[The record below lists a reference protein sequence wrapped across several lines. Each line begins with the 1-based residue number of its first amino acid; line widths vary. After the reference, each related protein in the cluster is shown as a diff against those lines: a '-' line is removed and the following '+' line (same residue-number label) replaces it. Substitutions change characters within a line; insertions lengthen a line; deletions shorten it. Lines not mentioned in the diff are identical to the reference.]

1 MARPLFV
8 QSTVRKLYAFDERTL
23 VNEPRD
29 SHSPNNGKSTFGI
42 RQQRKQIS
50 IFLRSNYDL
59 LWGNSHSELFFH
71 SIVVCSLLVSS
82 NTCTRVSLCMCLS
95 VAIHTSIRNN
105 FHHHFCQGVRSPFFH
120 DFYKYAS
127 HSTKAQKILI
137 IIIAANCCV
146 RTFFPLYFLFVLQF
160 HWLAKMFYFA
170 SVWARAHVCVCV
182 VWRKYAICCCL
193 LFPLFIDHFCVCVL
207 SEGMNSDEEN
217 WKITFHDSQR
227 TDDRAIHSAPHTFS
241 LSFSVTPYTSGNKFI
256 EKFVTHLCPYTY
268 ERCEVR
274 GDDFIGPDWIDNRL
288 NYFWFSIL
296 FRARSNNRNINENPN
311 K

>member
-105 FHHHFCQGVRSPFFH
+105 FHHHFCQGVRFPFFH

-146 RTFFPLYFLFVLQF
+146 RTFFPCVSFLFYSSTGWQKCFTL
-160 HWLAKMFYFA
+160 LLCER
-170 SVWARAHVCVCV
+170 ARMCVCV
-182 VWRKYAICCCL
+182 SFEGNMRFAAVCSFHYLLIISVFVCCPRAWIPTKRIEKL
-193 LFPLFIDHFCVCVL
+193 HFTIHREQTTEQFTQPPTRSRSLFPWLHIQV
-207 SEGMNSDEEN
+207 ETNSS
-217 WKITFHDSQR
+217 KS
-227 TDDRAIHSAPHTFS
+227 S
-241 LSFSVTPYTSGNKFI
+241 
-256 EKFVTHLCPYTY
+256 
-268 ERCEVR
+268 
-274 GDDFIGPDWIDNRL
+274 
-288 NYFWFSIL
+288 
-296 FRARSNNRNINENPN
+296 
-311 K
+311 